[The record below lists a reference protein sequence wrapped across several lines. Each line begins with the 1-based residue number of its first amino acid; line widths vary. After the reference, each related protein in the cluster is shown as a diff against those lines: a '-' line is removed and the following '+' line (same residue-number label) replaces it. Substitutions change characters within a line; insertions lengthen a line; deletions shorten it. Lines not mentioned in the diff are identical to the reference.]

1 MRLRSETVI
10 IWHVNLADH
19 WAQHEYYLQI
29 LNATERQRAD
39 RIQTK
44 RKRHEYIIVHALLRH
59 CLANM
64 LGESP
69 QSLHLYLGEHGKPFL
84 ERTSSDHSFFFNVS
98 HSYEQ
103 ALIALAPEVEIGV
116 DIEKIRP
123 NIDILDLAS
132 RFFSPLEHQILLELP
147 PWERLSA
154 FFTCWAR
161 KEAVIKCEGTGV
173 SLGLDQ
179 FDVSLR
185 PAEPARLLRTAWRA
199 EDAFNWSLLT
209 LDINPRY
216 RAALAART
224 RSLRVLTRPITP
236 TSLAERI
243 DFTRSDPYQ

>member
-19 WAQHEYYLQI
+19 WAQHEYYLEI
-29 LNATERQRAD
+29 LNTIERRRAD
-39 RIQTK
+39 GIHVE
-44 RKRHEYIIVHALLRH
+44 RKRHEYIIVRAILRH

-64 LGESP
+64 LGEPP
-69 QSLHLYLGEHGKPFL
+69 QGLNLYFGEHGKPFL
-84 ERTSSDHSFFFNVS
+84 ERTQSDHSFFFNVS

-103 ALIALAPEVEIGV
+103 ALIALAPNVEIGV

-123 NIDILDLAS
+123 DIDVLRLAS
-132 RFFSPLEHQILLELP
+132 RFFSPLERQILLELP

-161 KEAVIKCEGTGV
+161 KEAVIKCEGAGV

-185 PAEPARLLRTAWRA
+185 PDEPARLLRTAWRA
-199 EDAFNWSLLT
+199 DDAFNWSLLT
-209 LDINPRY
+209 LDVNPYY

-224 RSLRVLTRPITP
+224 RSLRVLTRSITP
-236 TSLAERI
+236 SSLAERPNA
-243 DFTRSDPYQ
+243 FR